1 MSALYDL
8 FETPPTPKGEKQPL
22 HARIVSKGTV
32 DKEEFLD
39 RVHKFTGI
47 SRSLLTGAMEA
58 FSNEARDLLAEGW
71 SVELGNF
78 GFFST
83 SLQCPP
89 VNNKKDIRATSIKM
103 KNVNFRAS
111 RSFKKEVGGKMRLQ
125 RGESPVRPKR
135 NSISRETCL
144 SRLNK
149 YLENHLFISRTDY
162 SLLTG
167 RNKRIAIEELNSF
180 IADEVIRKEGV
191 GKLSVYI
198 KTGPS
203 TQSTTKKTSK

>member
-1 MSALYDL
+1 MSAIYDL
-8 FETPPTPKGEKQPL
+8 FDTPNPNKDEKQPL

-71 SVELGNF
+71 TVEIGNF
-78 GFFST
+78 GFLST
-83 SLQCPP
+83 TLQCPP
-89 VNNKKDIRATSIKM
+89 INDKKEVRSTSIKM
-103 KNVNFRAS
+103 KNIHLRAS
-111 RSFKKEVGGKMRLQ
+111 RSFKKEVSDKMRLQ
-125 RGESPVRPKR
+125 RGESPIRPKK

-144 SRLNK
+144 TRLNL
-149 YLENHLFISRTDY
+149 YLAPHLFISRTDY
-162 SLLTG
+162 CLMTG
-167 RNKRIAIEELNSF
+167 RNKKVAIIELNSF
-180 IADEVIRKEGV
+180 ITEGIIRREGV

-198 KTGPS
+198 KGINYLTMNQRFRKS
-203 TQSTTKKTSK
+203 

>member
-8 FETPPTPKGEKQPL
+8 FENPPSPDGEQQPL

-47 SRSLLTGAMEA
+47 SRSLLAGAMEA
-58 FSNEARDLLAEGW
+58 FANEARDLLADGW
-71 SVELGNF
+71 NVEMGNL

-89 VNNKKDIRATSIKM
+89 VNDKKEIRATSVRM
-103 KNVNFRAS
+103 KNINFRAS
-111 RSFKKEVGGKMRLQ
+111 RPFKKEVGDKMRLQ
-125 RGESPVRPKR
+125 RGESLTRPKK

-144 SRLNK
+144 ARLNT
-149 YLENHLFISRTDY
+149 YMENHLFVSRTDY
-162 SLLTG
+162 SHLTG
-167 RNKRIAIEELNSF
+167 RNKKVAIEELNSF
-180 IADEVIRKEGV
+180 VADGIMRKEGV
-191 GKLSVYI
+191 GKLTIYI
-198 KTGPS
+198 KV
-203 TQSTTKKTSK
+203 